1 MPDYA
6 ETTIRI
12 GADTGLAE
20 AALARV
26 SAGFDA
32 MQSRTMPGLQRAFGT
47 TSRYA
52 MQMTGVMSSMGIG
65 AQALTGPL
73 GAVAYGLG
81 AIHPAFLAV
90 AAAGGLVAGMFL
102 RQKEEAENALAS
114 ITKYHGAIQELSKSF
129 THMGERAREQARLDN
144 QRIAA
149 QIKLIEEEQRMADLG
164 YIRANLMDRLTATTI
179 VFDKSLSTLTGTFKR
194 VTIASEEQAQRIRE
208 LMDEYNRL
216 KGSLVMFGEAE
227 AAFTTTVVG
236 HRNLALA
243 ASIAENE
250 AMLKLLET
258 TEYAVP
264 RMIELHRE
272 RAEVMKL
279 GADDF
284 VKTEKRA
291 FDKATH
297 YVMVYESAVSAS
309 LRREMNLRKAIG
321 AGIIA
326 LTTDIIAAELEQ
338 IAKEAVVKAL
348 IAGGDALMGRPGAA
362 AAALKYAA
370 AAAAAATGAA
380 IVRSFGEQQVSGIG
394 GPGGAERV
402 GEGTVSMERVGEG
415 TVSMERGRTVMS
427 QGPITLNYSAI
438 MTIQGNVYD
447 TSDLRVL
454 WNQWNLDQL
463 RTAGIDAAKRAKG

>member
-6 ETTIRI
+6 ETTVRI

-20 AALARV
+20 AALGRV

-32 MQSRTMPGLQRAFGT
+32 MQARTMPGLQRSFAT
-47 TSRYA
+47 TSQYA
-52 MQMTGVMSSMGIG
+52 MRMTGVMSSMGIG

-73 GAVAYGLG
+73 GAVASGLG
-81 AIHPAFLAV
+81 AIHPAFLLVAV
-90 AAAGGLVAGMFL
+90 AGGLVTGML
-102 RQKEEAENALAS
+102 LKQREAAAMTAEAVG
-114 ITKYHGAIQELSKSF
+114 KYHGVLESLAKQNYAVSES
-129 THMGERAREQARLDN
+129 ARELARINN
-144 QRIAA
+144 QI
-149 QIKLIEEEQRMADLG
+149 
-164 YIRANLMDRLTATTI
+164 
-179 VFDKSLSTLTGTFKR
+179 
-194 VTIASEEQAQRIRE
+194 IASEMKRIEIQINSAKAGIRE
-208 LMDEYNRL
+208 ANAWERLLMVL
-216 KGSLVMFGEAE
+216 QGSPQAMMFAGAGIKSLTAGSQEQHAALLALHEEWEKLRATLVTFGEAE

-272 RAEVMKL
+272 RAAVMKL

-291 FDKATH
+291 FDKTVLA
-297 YVMVYESAVSAS
+297 YEILARSISMID
-309 LRREMNLRKAIG
+309 LRRMKEHAGFAAFMVRITGSAIQ
-321 AGIIA
+321 AMLEAYAKLWMAEAIA
-326 LTTDIIAAELEQ
+326 LMATPGRQAEAAAKARAAALAGVGIAAVGAITE
-338 IAKEAVVKAL
+338 
-348 IAGGDALMGRPGAA
+348 AA
-362 AAALKYAA
+362 AAGMERR
-370 AAAAAATGAA
+370 GAA
-380 IVRSFGEQQVSGIG
+380 I
-394 GPGGAERV
+394 GGA
-402 GEGTVSMERVGEG
+402 ERVGEG

-447 TSDLRVL
+447 TSDLRLL

-463 RTAGIDAAKRAKG
+463 RTAGVDAAKRSKG